1 MHANGDGKKSVR
13 DGKRACCARAFSV
26 YDKRIGSIQFFF
38 LFLDLCFCYIRSWS
52 YWFTILLLLFF
63 FCLIRCA
70 WSRDVRIH
78 TTRKAWWERGRG
90 DKRDS
95 LKWSKLHHILT
106 DKYSIHRTYV
116 LLSYIDFNP
125 LLVLFIFVCVFWV
138 SFDLFLSC
146 FATSGLTIYS
156 LRSLKALMFSILIH
170 VIYDVFERMES
181 INVDIRPEMDSK

>member
-38 LFLDLCFCYIRSWS
+38 YFSTYAFVIFAHGLIDSRFCCYCFFC
-52 YWFTILLLLFF
+52 
-63 FCLIRCA
+63 CLIRCA